1 MTTREKRTTK
11 LPLDDFDAWTRHAV
25 ERAERAATSRGLVT
39 EVRMALGYLLRS
51 RLSEDEKRRIE
62 DRLRFLL
69 DESDLAEAR
78 YLCSEAARFERELSP
93 FASGDRPRKY
103 VLRARLLL
111 RKANRTIEDLGMDES
126 ELTRLE
132 RSGYRTLAEMA
143 FKKWETG
150 EGNWNYQWDEV
161 RATFKRAGLTFTD
174 VGIAQ
179 ERCDAIKARFTARSR
194 RKR

>member
-51 RLSEDEKRRIE
+51 RLSEDEKRSIE

-69 DESDLAEAR
+69 EERDLAEAK
-78 YLCSEAARFERELSP
+78 YLCDQAVNFEDLSRFPSQQ
-93 FASGDRPRKY
+93 PRQY

-111 RKANRTIEDLGMDES
+111 RRANRTIEHLGMDES

-132 RSGYRTLAEMA
+132 RSGYRKLAELA

-150 EGNWNYQWDEV
+150 EGYVDLQWDEV
-161 RATFKRAGLTFTD
+161 RATLKRVGLTFTD

>member
-1 MTTREKRTTK
+1 MREKRKTK

-25 ERAERAATSRGLVT
+25 ERAERAATSGRLDV

-69 DESDLAEAR
+69 EERDLAEAK
-78 YLCSEAARFERELSP
+78 YLCDEAVKFEEFFRFNSN
-93 FASGDRPRKY
+93 RPRQY

-111 RKANRTIEDLGMDES
+111 RKANRTIEDLGMDEAQ
-126 ELTRLE
+126 LVRLE
-132 RSGYRTLAEMA
+132 HSGYRKLAEMA

-150 EGNWNYQWDEV
+150 EGFTNYQWDEV
-161 RATFKRAGLTFTD
+161 RATLKRVGLTFTD

-179 ERCDAIKARFTARSR
+179 ERCDAQKARFTSRSR
-194 RKR
+194 KKV

>member
-1 MTTREKRTTK
+1 MREKRKTK

-25 ERAERAATSRGLVT
+25 ERAERAAISGRLDV

-51 RLSEDEKRRIE
+51 RLSEDEKRGIE
-62 DRLRFLL
+62 NRLRFLL
-69 DESDLAEAR
+69 EERDLAEAK
-78 YLCSEAARFERELSP
+78 YLCDEAVKFVELFRFNSN
-93 FASGDRPRKY
+93 RPRQY

-111 RKANRTIEDLGMDES
+111 RKANRTIEDLGMDEAQ
-126 ELTRLE
+126 LVRLE
-132 RSGYRTLAEMA
+132 HSGYRNLAELA

-161 RATFKRAGLTFTD
+161 RATLKRVGLTFTD

-179 ERCDAIKARFTARSR
+179 ERCDAQKARFTSRSR
-194 RKR
+194 RKA